1 MPHCSTGV
9 YLNTYTPHCSTGIL
23 VCVYTSLS
31 VASFKAMFEGN
42 IDDCFRL
49 GISIG
54 RKLVRLYSDF
64 YSSDIIVASPLGLR
78 TVMGSEE

>member
-1 MPHCSTGV
+1 MYVASSSIFVCACLTVALVS
-9 YLNTYTPHCSTGIL
+9 IL
-23 VCVYTSLS
+23 VCVYTSLL

-49 GISIG
+49 GISVG